1 VPEVKA
7 ISQRFVIEYV
17 LIAVAVCLGIALLTL
32 HYRHTSPH
40 ATLIPPAYANV
51 PVAATP
57 LMQCETLGTGCRRAL
72 LQVINADRAQAGSSP
87 LALDKAMTY
96 GSGSCIGAAGHAKHM
111 AEQGQLS
118 HDQFPA
124 DVCSTSGAFS
134 ENVGAASTSDHWTPL
149 LTLHQMMM
157 AEDYTPGCLYDHH
170 CSLVFSGF
178 THIGI
183 GYHTAGGQIYLT
195 ETFSG

>member
-1 VPEVKA
+1 MNAVD
-7 ISQRFVIEYV
+7 RFTAAFIVF
-17 LIAVAVCLGIALLTL
+17 AVAVCLGIALLIL

-40 ATLIPPAYANV
+40 ATLIPPAYSRLPA
-51 PVAATP
+51 AATP
-57 LMQCETLGTGCRRAL
+57 LMQCQATGRGCRKAL
-72 LQVINADRAQAGSSP
+72 LAVINADRAQVGSRP
-87 LALDKAMTY
+87 LTLGHAMSY
-96 GSGSCIGAAGHAKHM
+96 GTSACIGAAGHAKHM

-124 DVCSTSGAFS
+124 DICSSGLGPFS

-183 GYHTAGGQIYLT
+183 GYRTAGGQIDLT